1 MPMDVGRFAVTQDA
15 NDLYVFKAP
24 SLRNITRTFPYFH
37 DGSVWSFRDAN
48 QIMARVQ
55 LGREMP
61 EEDLDKLMAFY
72 QALEGTI
79 PEYALKLP
87 ILPASSKHTQ
97 RPVLHYLK
105 KAPTMPRG
113 LDYAF

>member
-24 SLRNITRTFPYFH
+24 SLRNITRTYPYFH
-37 DGSVWSFRDAN
+37 DGSVWSLRDAT

-72 QALEGTI
+72 QALEGPIT
-79 PEYALKLP
+79 EGSEERGVGYEDSGGRKYADGCVNM
-87 ILPASSKHTQ
+87 IRASSN
-97 RPVLHYLK
+97 
-105 KAPTMPRG
+105 
-113 LDYAF
+113 